1 MIAYGRSRL
10 DAFPLGALAAAL
22 AMGVAAEAQETSP
35 VLDEA
40 FQQQLDAETHSH
52 RDTGCH
58 AELLLNGPPAW
69 QANVDLVEQAVDH
82 INVETLEFENNEG
95 GRDAA
100 ALFAEAALRGLQ
112 VNVMIDPVQTQLDS
126 SFDIMNF
133 MAEAGVQW
141 VGYWPPNK
149 GFIQKHLFRLHKKIL
164 LADGRRAIIGGMN
177 YGTRY
182 FAEDW
187 WRDTNILMTGQIVR
201 TIQEEFFRDWTEQG
215 RPPADPARHYPDLE
229 PTGAGVIRNVDQ
241 RPAVGDFDINRL
253 YEMLINRASRQ
264 VIIQTPYFIPNDH
277 VRGILANAVKRDVEV
292 IILTNGRI
300 ANDLGELLF
309 LPSSLTFRPM
319 LDAGVKIVL
328 WDSIAQH
335 TMHAKAVLV
344 DEALAVIGG
353 YNMSNRSY
361 TWDTENV
368 VVLTE
373 PNQVAAVRDMLAED
387 LAQPWITPVDDAWFD
402 RMTFWDWLRAW
413 FINLFG
419 WLL

>member
-1 MIAYGRSRL
+1 M
-10 DAFPLGALAAAL
+10 AAAL
-22 AMGVAAEAQETSP
+22 TMTLAAEAQQTSP

-69 QANVDLVEQAVDH
+69 QANVDLAEQATDH

-100 ALFAEAALRGLQ
+100 SLFAEASLRGLQ

-126 SFDIMNF
+126 TFDIMNF

-149 GFIQKHLFRLHKKIL
+149 GPIQKNLFRLHKKIL

-187 WRDTNILMTGQIVR
+187 WRDTNVLMTGPIVR
-201 TIQEEFFRDWTEQG
+201 TVQEEFFRDWTEQG
-215 RPPADPARHYPDLE
+215 GAPADPNRHYPDLE
-229 PTGAGVIRNVDQ
+229 LTGASVIRAVDQ
-241 RPAVGDFDINRL
+241 RPAVGVLDINRL
-253 YEMLINRASRQ
+253 FELLISRAGSQ
-264 VIIQTPYFIPNDH
+264 IIIQTPYLIPNQH
-277 VRGILANAVKRDVEV
+277 VQGLLANAVRRDVEV

-319 LDAGVKIVL
+319 LDAGIKIYL
-328 WDSIAQH
+328 WDSIEQN
-335 TMHAKAVLV
+335 TMHAKALLV

-361 TWDTENV
+361 RWDTENV

-373 PNQVAAVRDMLAED
+373 PNLVADVRDMLAND
-387 LAQPWITPVDDAWFD
+387 LAQPWITPVDYAWFD
-402 RMTFWDWLRAW
+402 RMTFWDWLKAW
-413 FINLFG
+413 FISLFS